1 VSGDLVGRIH
11 EVRFTP
17 ARLREVREG
26 YDMGDVDDFL
36 ADFLAEILRSSSG
49 TAWPAT
55 STTDTAYGPR
65 FPVEPASVIKEQRG
79 SKARLLGRK

>member
-11 EVRFTP
+11 EVRLTP

-26 YDMGDVDDFL
+26 YDMGDVD
-36 ADFLAEILRSSSG
+36 DFLAEILRSSSG

-65 FPVEPASVIKEQRG
+65 FPVEPASLIKEQRG
-79 SKARLLGRK
+79 FKARLLGRK